1 MAILRIQRNY
11 TAASEG
17 LAQEGIM
24 ASTRSAGIE
33 SGNGSN
39 DSAATKSE
47 PTAWNDFWEKAWS
60 APFIQLDKM
69 DYDRLSKLGTDVSRL
84 VYLRVWNN
92 FGLKGIWRMFL
103 LYDAKIDVTFT
114 NNIISTPMAGG
125 KGTIKE
131 GINAKDYDVTI
142 SGRLFSLF
150 KNVPPL
156 ETLLL
161 FRQSI
166 ENQDAIYLFSP
177 YLSVYGIHRVV
188 LERYDMVQETSNVQ
202 KYTLK
207 FVTDRYSEFNL
218 TV

>member
-39 DSAATKSE
+39 GSVATKSE

-60 APFIQLDKM
+60 APFVQLDGEI
-69 DYDRLSKLGTDVSRL
+69 DYDRLSTLVTDVSRL

-92 FGLKGIWRMFL
+92 LKNWWRMFL

-131 GINAKDYDVTI
+131 GINAKDHNITI
-142 SGRLFSLF
+142 TGRIFSLF
-150 KNVPPL
+150 KNAPPL
-156 ETLLL
+156 EASLL
-161 FRQSI
+161 FSKCL
-166 ENQDAIYLFSP
+166 EYQDAIYVFSP
-177 YLSVYGIHRVV
+177 YLSVYGIHRVI
-188 LERYDMVQETSNVQ
+188 LEKYDMTQETNNIQ
-202 KYTLK
+202 KCVLK